1 MTRGFGTEFEQLR
14 ARQAGVLTLASAVGC
29 AGRPAVRSRLASGGW
44 RLVAVRV
51 LVTQSG
57 PLTDQQQ
64 LWVSVL
70 AGEGAIGRTGEGGG
84 PTSAM
89 LAAHGDRGNIYSLWI
104 AATAAFSAR
113 DEESST

>member
-1 MTRGFGTEFEQLR
+1 MTRGFGTEFERLR

-29 AGRPAVRSRLASGGW
+29 AGRPAVRSRLASGRW

-64 LWVSVL
+64 LWVAVL
-70 AGEGAIGRTGEGGG
+70 AAEEAIGRTGEGGG
-84 PTSAM
+84 PTSAP
-89 LAAHGDRGNIYSLWI
+89 
-104 AATAAFSAR
+104 AAFYERVAS
-113 DEESST
+113 